1 MSWSRRLKA
10 TLAALA
16 TAASLLAPARAAEV
30 LREAFASPALGRD
43 GHYTVYLPDGYSAT
57 GTLHPVLYLLHGA
70 GGDEWDWVRHGGLVA
85 TLDSLIARG
94 LMRPSVVV
102 MPTVGPVSWWVNGAA
117 QASEDAVVHDLL
129 PHIERRFQVRTD
141 RAGRAI
147 GGLSMGGYG
156 ALHLA
161 LRHPQRFCGAALI
174 SPAVYDPLPPERSSA
189 RTAPP
194 FQGEGAF
201 DAQAWQRLNHPA
213 QLAAY
218 QAAPLKVPMWI
229 VSGDH
234 DHLGIALHSAQ
245 LFWRLHAMQPQ
256 QVELRIVDGDHDWAV
271 FGPAL
276 PDALQYVDRQC
287 RQAR

>member
-1 MSWSRRLKA
+1 MPRSCRWTAVLA
-10 TLAALA
+10 TLAWLMGSAQAGEL
-16 TAASLLAPARAAEV
+16 
-30 LREAFASPALGRD
+30 LRETFASSALGREAP
-43 GHYTVYLPDGYSAT
+43 YTVYLPEGYAAAQAP
-57 GTLHPVLYLLHGA
+57 HPVLYLLHGA

-85 TLDSLIARG
+85 TLDGLVARG
-94 LMRPSVVV
+94 LMRPTVVV
-102 MPTVGPVSWWVNGAA
+102 MPTLGPVSWWVNGAG
-117 QASEDAVVHDLL
+117 QAAEDALVHDLL
-129 PHIERRFQVRTD
+129 PHIERRFPVRRD

-161 LRHPQRFCGAALI
+161 LRHPQHFCGAALI

-189 RTAPP
+189 RSAPP
-194 FQGEGAF
+194 FMHSGRF
-201 DAQAWQRLNHPA
+201 DAAAWQRLNHPA

-218 QAAPLKVPMWI
+218 QAAPQKVALWI

-245 LFWRLHAMQPQ
+245 LFWRLHALQPR

-276 PDALQYVDRQC
+276 PEALQYVDRQC
-287 RQAR
+287 RQSD

>member
-16 TAASLLAPARAAEV
+16 TAASLLAPARAGEV

-129 PHIERRFQVRTD
+129 PHIERRFQVSTD

-194 FQGEGAF
+194 FQREGAF